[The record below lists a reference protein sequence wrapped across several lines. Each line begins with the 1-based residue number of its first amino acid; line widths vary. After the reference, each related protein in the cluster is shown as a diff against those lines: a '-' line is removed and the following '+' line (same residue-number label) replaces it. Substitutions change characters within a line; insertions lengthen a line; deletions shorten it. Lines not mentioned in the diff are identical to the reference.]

1 MEVLATALVGERQK
15 GHIYYRCHNQQC
27 PEMPLKEGSI
37 LKTVASVFQT
47 LNIDEDKLTAIRS
60 WLSDRRRR
68 HDLYFVEEK
77 ERVKAKLKQAQALLD
92 ELEEKVA
99 ENDSSFPFLLMY
111 LGESNITLVSY
122 LPSRITVIL
131 LVNLWM

>member
-1 MEVLATALVGERQK
+1 
-15 GHIYYRCHNQQC
+15 
-27 PEMPLKEGSI
+27 MPLKEGSI